1 MLQKRQSSETPVGS
15 NSETVDKEVSQET
28 EITESDCQDT
38 TPDPLA
44 SSAEQHRTRTVS
56 RSFSYQKSKFSVSL
70 YCIAHLMRFLE
81 LRNLDLIEL
90 TFDCIK
96 INRTNNGNVNMRV
109 PQFFQWNHIN
119 TL

>member
-1 MLQKRQSSETPVGS
+1 MPIRLFQHTSSTECMLQKRQSSETPVGS

-70 YCIAHLMRFLE
+70 YCLTVLHIQCVFL
-81 LRNLDLIEL
+81 N
-90 TFDCIK
+90 
-96 INRTNNGNVNMRV
+96 
-109 PQFFQWNHIN
+109 
-119 TL
+119 